1 MDKLKFYL
9 HALKKI
15 DVLIQLQS
23 TGTPAELAKKLK
35 VSIRSL
41 HNYIKFLRTEYNAP
55 IQYDRKHKS
64 YYYKEVGSLEL
75 GWRKMSNGPAHSL
88 NQDDCKRLQEENREL
103 KEIFKDIF
111 KYNYN
116 TEDKQSQK
124 KEAGKQQENAHL
136 Y

>member
-23 TGTPAELAKKLK
+23 TGTPAELAKKLN

-41 HNYIKFLRTEYNAP
+41 HNYIKFLRTEYKAP

-75 GWRKMSNGPAHSL
+75 GWRKMATHKGDNVSH
-88 NQDDCKRLQEENREL
+88 DDYKRLQDENREL

-116 TEDKQSQK
+116 SENNPNK
-124 KEAGKQQENAHL
+124 KKTGNKHENAHL